1 MIILAATFLEEIARY
16 QYELLESFGGLTQVA
31 RGISALGAVLY
42 LGGLITEQIA
52 TAKRLDERALL
63 RPFIILLVILLFPLF
78 RGTIDAILSPIA
90 GATTAM
96 QESAEKAYD
105 AKQAQILRLADEA
118 NNTTPVEASFSIE
131 AIGNYIKL
139 IFSRLGVFYIVTGIL
154 MVVLQAIL
162 KGAIFIMLLL
172 RVINMIILIIFGPIS
187 FAFSAFPVF
196 QDTWKQWLANYINIF
211 MWYPILN
218 IIEAISFKANTFALT
233 EALGFWVALACK
245 DIGVA
250 QRYLNPLGNPTATY
264 DDFYTGMA
272 MSIGISIAG
281 IYAVMQTPQIANMIV
296 QAATGGASQTHGMSR
311 MVMGGLTGAIGVA
324 GRSTGTLGSV
334 AGRSAGTIAKGG
346 LNIAKTG
353 LGLGIM
359 AYQKAR
365 GNSKIS

>member
-1 MIILAATFLEEIARY
+1 MTILAATFLEEIARY
-16 QYELLESFGGLTQVA
+16 QYEILESFGGLTQVA
-31 RGISALGAVLY
+31 RGISAIGAVLY

-52 TAKRLDERALL
+52 TAKRLDEKALL

-105 AKQAQILRLADEA
+105 AKQAQILKLAETA
-118 NNTTPVEASFSIE
+118 NNTTTAETGFSIE
-131 AIGNYIKL
+131 VMYNYL
-139 IFSRLGVFYIVTGIL
+139 QLVFSRLGVFYLVTGLL
-154 MVVLQAIL
+154 MVILQAIL

-172 RVINMIILIIFGPIS
+172 RVINMVILIIFGPIS
-187 FAFSAFPVF
+187 FGFSAFPVF

-218 IIEAISFKANTFALT
+218 IIEAITFKANTFALT
-233 EALGFWVALACK
+233 EALGFWVSLACK
-245 DIGVA
+245 DIAVA
-250 QRYLNPLGNPTATY
+250 QQYLVTTTTV
-264 DDFYTGMA
+264 DDFYRGMA

-296 QAATGGASQTHGMSR
+296 QAATGGASQTNGMYR
-311 MVMGGLTGAIGVA
+311 MAMGGLRGASGVA
-324 GRSTGTLGSV
+324 GRSIGSVANV
-334 AGRSAGTIAKGG
+334 AGRSTGTIAKGG

-353 LGLGIM
+353 LGLGIR

-365 GNSKIS
+365 GNSKTS

>member
-1 MIILAATFLEEIARY
+1 MTILAATFLEEIARY

-172 RVINMIILIIFGPIS
+172 RVINMIILIIFGPLS

-245 DIGVA
+245 DISVA
-250 QRYLNPLGNPTATY
+250 QQYLTTAATV
-264 DDFYTGMA
+264 DDFYRGMA
-272 MSIGISIAG
+272 LSIGISIAG

-311 MVMGGLTGAIGVA
+311 MAIGGLTGVTGVG
-324 GRSTGTLGSV
+324 GRTMGTLGSV

-353 LGLGIM
+353 LGLGMM

-365 GNSKIS
+365 GNSKTS